1 MYLSIGDLA
10 KLPFYEITALTQ
22 VLQHNKSGRFGG
34 SRRRCAFCAGELRDL
49 PDGLAART
57 NAGLKSFAPDA
68 ETTGRRSTMRFG
80 RRRPSAGSVSHHQQ
94 DQNHVSSKCRNRR
107 RQWRLA
113 TAAPGFRRPHIGDRI
128 GKHPGCPDP
137 LASLQ
142 KESPSQPA
150 PSGSQDHFTNSLS
163 QILSAVKAGNLTAAQ
178 QALGALQGTSAT
190 YGPPSAGASSTSS
203 AGSSVQSA
211 MQALI
216 AAVKSGDT
224 TAAQQALTQ
233 LQTAMKAGSGH
244 HYHHQGGASSS
255 ASSSTTLSASTSDSV
270 SATGTGASA
279 AASGGDGE

>member
-1 MYLSIGDLA
+1 MQTRCPGLEGETNLPLSSLRSGGGALSAQPDSAVSRTASPLERMPDSSLS
-10 KLPFYEITALTQ
+10 LPMPRLGEVDPLCGSPDEDRPKAASPTISRISIMSVPNVGTAGANGVWQQRRQDFDALTSAIE
-22 VLQHNKSGRFGG
+22 SGNIQ
-34 SRRRCAFCAGELRDL
+34 
-49 PDGLAART
+49 AAQT
-57 NAGLKSFAPDA
+57 S
-68 ETTGRRSTMRFG
+68 
-80 RRRPSAGSVSHHQQ
+80 
-94 DQNHVSSKCRNRR
+94 
-107 RQWRLA
+107 
-113 TAAPGFRRPHIGDRI
+113 
-128 GKHPGCPDP
+128 

-142 KESPSQPA
+142 KESPSQPV
-150 PSGSQDHFTNSLS
+150 PSGSQDQFTNSLS
-163 QILSAVKAGNLTAAQ
+163 QILSAVQAGNLTAAQ

-255 ASSSTTLSASTSDSV
+255 ASSSTTLSASTSDSMPT
-270 SATGTGASA
+270 TGAGASA